1 MDYLKILNNY
11 QNLKNYHFS
20 TIFEQSDLFVIC
32 LNSSL
37 ELTYINSLVE
47 KLLNSSN
54 VNVGKNLNNVFTQ
67 NTHIGG
73 LLGNKDKLLQQ
84 LKLRSKNPIQEKI
97 LTNKN
102 HITWSLYGFWNNTDE
117 FDSLL
122 LTGKRYDPAAEKEKD
137 ILSRIQSL
145 ITHLPGNVYWMD
157 KNCIHLG
164 CNDNIL
170 KMIGITREE
179 YVGKTY
185 EELAKIAGWNKGE
198 TNFFKSAD
206 LEVLKTGQPKF
217 NIEEPPLK
225 HKDGR
230 ILHYLTTRVP
240 LKNEAGE
247 ITGVAGISIDITSRK
262 IMEEDLKA
270 AKIAAEAGE
279 KAKDD
284 IIANFSHDMRTP
296 LSGII
301 ADAHQLEEDDISQE
315 TRKKLAAQ
323 LADAGQALLEM
334 FEETLENVAADHM
347 TEADIELETF
357 DIKLLIDRLI
367 KLEKPSVT
375 QKGLK
380 LLSNINPS
388 IPQFLVSD
396 RKKIHRILLNL
407 IGNAIKFTKQGHIE
421 LKIELI
427 EIQKDQ
433 SQVTLKFHV
442 IDTGIGVPEKSK
454 QHLFERF
461 FKVSSSHKAEYKGF
475 GLGLNIARTFTHLL
489 GGTISFES
497 TEGVGSDF
505 YAILTLKIANEH
517 EIASY
522 QEKIA
527 KKPSLLTMNTE
538 MESKP
543 TQEHKPATDV
553 KPSEAQP
560 IPDAPHVLIVE
571 DNLALR
577 LSTVKMV
584 KKAKLNVTAVDDGL
598 PALEIAKTQH
608 FDLIL
613 SDVGLLTMSGTEF
626 TQKLRA
632 FEKENN
638 RPPVPIIGVTA
649 HAADGRGECLSAGM
663 NAVTQK
669 PFLKETLVEILKQF
683 LPDHKLPQN

>member
-1 MDYLKILNNY
+1 MNPKLNNDDDALNIVIENFPDLIYWKDKNFIYQGCNKNVAEIIGYKTTTEIIGKSDFDLAEELNWSNERVKKIHDADKLIIENGVEISEEDSIPINDKIKIYATNKKPLYKNGEIIGVLGISTDITERKKIEQELRDTKEKNDVYLHGIVESLPQLVYWKNKDLIYQGCNNLCAEILNLQTPAQIIGKSDNDFGWSQERIKELHDVDKKILIDGVI
-11 QNLKNYHFS
+11 QVVEDTIPIKNGNR
-20 TIFEQSDLFVIC
+20 IF
-32 LNSSL
+32 
-37 ELTYINSLVE
+37 LT
-47 KLLNSSN
+47 
-54 VNVGKNLNNVFTQ
+54 
-67 NTHIGG
+67 
-73 LLGNKDKLLQQ
+73 
-84 LKLRSKNPIQEKI
+84 SKSP
-97 LTNKN
+97 
-102 HITWSLYGFWNNTDE
+102 
-117 FDSLL
+117 
-122 LTGKRYDPAAEKEKD
+122 
-137 ILSRIQSL
+137 L
-145 ITHLPGNVYWMD
+145 ID
-157 KNCIHLG
+157 KNGKIVG
-164 CNDNIL
+164 IL
-170 KMIGITREE
+170 
-179 YVGKTY
+179 
-185 EELAKIAGWNKGE
+185 
-198 TNFFKSAD
+198 
-206 LEVLKTGQPKF
+206 
-217 NIEEPPLK
+217 
-225 HKDGR
+225 
-230 ILHYLTTRVP
+230 
-240 LKNEAGE
+240 
-247 ITGVAGISIDITSRK
+247 GISTDITDRK
-262 IMEEDLKA
+262 KMEEDLKV

-357 DIKLLIDRLI
+357 DIKLLIDKLI

-380 LLSNINPS
+380 LLSNIDPN

-461 FKVSSSHKAEYKGF
+461 FKVSPSYKAEYKGF

-517 EIASY
+517 EITSY